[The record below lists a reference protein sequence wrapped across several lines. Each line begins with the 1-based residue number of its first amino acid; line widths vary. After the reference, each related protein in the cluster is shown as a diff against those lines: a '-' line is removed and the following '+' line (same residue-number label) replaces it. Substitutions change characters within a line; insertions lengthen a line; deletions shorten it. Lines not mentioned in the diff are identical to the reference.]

1 MLFRS
6 LLSQKLVFEIGQNP
20 LKFPASPSS
29 ILFDQLKK
37 ELKVQRVETSFKLST
52 FKKIIENDKIAEAFD
67 NCRKE
72 KRPALITY
80 TVAGDNTKNNS
91 LKILNRISKYADIL
105 ELGFAHNTPIADGGQ
120 IQGSSHRALKN
131 GIKLKDVFQIVKK
144 FKKNNSNKPIIL
156 MGYYNLIYQNG
167 ENNFLKSCKS
177 SGVDGLIIVDL
188 PYPENKSFA
197 SKCKKKKINFIQLL
211 SPTTSRERMKKII
224 KESHDMIYYIS
235 MLSTTGGKLK
245 VTPKKILQNYNTIK
259 RINSKK
265 NLVIGFGITDK
276 TISSLKSANGLVV
289 GSMLCK
295 TITNS
300 LKMGQNPVT
309 KLDKVVYNLKK
320 KII

>member
-1 MLFRS
+1 MKS
-6 LLSQKLVFEIGQNP
+6 
-20 LKFPASPSS
+20 
-29 ILFDQLKK
+29 
-37 ELKVQRVETSFKLST
+37 
-52 FKKIIENDKIAEAFD
+52 KIALAFEK
-67 NCRKE
+67 CKKE

-91 LKILNRISKYADIL
+91 LKILNVISKNADIL
-105 ELGFAHNTPIADGGQ
+105 ELGFPHNTPIADGGQ

-144 FKKNNSNKPIIL
+144 FKKSNSDKPLIM
-156 MGYYNLIYQNG
+156 MGYFNLIYQSG
-167 ENNFLKSCKS
+167 EDNFLRKCKA

-188 PYPENKSFA
+188 PYPENKVFA
-197 SKCKKKKINFIQLL
+197 NKCRKKSINFIQLL
-211 SPTTSRERMKKII
+211 SPTTSKVRMKKII
-224 KESHDMIYYIS
+224 RDSHDMIYYIS

-245 VTPKKILQNYNTIK
+245 VSPKKIIENYNKIK
-259 RINSKK
+259 RINPKK
-265 NLVIGFGITDK
+265 NLVIGFGITDR

-300 LKMGQNPVT
+300 LKMRQNPVT
-309 KLDKVVYNLKK
+309 KLDKVVYNLKR